1 MKTPKASDGSKAG
14 RAAAS
19 RKASREDVSV
29 EGCASLVDSPEA
41 SRRKAIFGKVM
52 RDNHNVFKR
61 LADA

>member
-1 MKTPKASDGSKAG
+1 MKTPKANDGRKAG
-14 RAAAS
+14 RAAVS
-19 RKASREDVSV
+19 RKTSREEVSV
-29 EGCASLVDSPEA
+29 EGCAPLVGSLEA